1 MRATTRTLLLILLI
15 SGTGCATDKDKVLPS
30 DGRTVKHIYDKHF
43 GDIGMN
49 GAHAAREALN
59 RRRIRSDDADLDGFV
74 RDAFNE
80 LDRHFPR
87 LPNPT
92 LVMYVFPHLAGSER
106 VPIPGYTTT
115 FPLYRHTE
123 YALPGERH
131 AEAPRDNG
139 LLRNFKA
146 RRDSRS
152 QHDGKA
158 RDEAVASRVRG
169 QE

>member
-1 MRATTRTLLLILLI
+1 MRATTEALLLMLLI
-15 SGTGCATDKDKVLPS
+15 SGAGCAATKDKVLPA
-30 DGRTVKHIYDKHF
+30 DGRTIKHIYEAHF
-43 GDIGMN
+43 GDIGLN
-49 GAHAAREALN
+49 GTHAAREALKG
-59 RRRIRSDDADLDGFV
+59 RRIQSHDADLDGFV
-74 RDAFNE
+74 RDAYDE

-123 YALPGERH
+123 YALPGDRH
-131 AEAPRDNG
+131 AESPRNNG
-139 LLRNFKA
+139 LLRDDSAQHKA
-146 RRDSRS
+146 EAS
-152 QHDGKA
+152 QA
-158 RDEAVASRVRG
+158 RG